1 MVLTYIWLTYLM
13 ILLLVKQIIGKQQM
27 NTISTNADQTARTKH
42 GIILILAAVMPVMAI
57 ISLVPVLPLL
67 LQEFASVKGYEF
79 LVPIAMT
86 IPALCVALFS
96 PVAGWISDKAG
107 RKSVLFYALLIYAI
121 IGLLPY
127 FLTDLMHIIASRV
140 LLGIAE
146 AAIMTVATALIADY
160 FKGKARERWVA
171 IQIAS
176 VSLSAIVLIAIG
188 GLLGEFLGS
197 RGPFLLYLLALPIAL
212 FVRVIL
218 FEPRSIMPINDVSV
232 PSLPWLRILP
242 LLLTTLFVGVIF
254 YTVIV
259 KLGEILALTSPVTP
273 AIIGGIGAGANIG
286 VALGSLLFRRF
297 KGASGPTLISIGLL
311 LAAFGF
317 CGAALSGTLAL
328 SSISVVV
335 ACLGFGLLLPTMLT
349 WVLKELP
356 ENVRGRGTGLWTGCF
371 FLGQFSAPIL
381 VAALQS
387 QMGGLS
393 NVLMMLAL
401 LSLVG
406 VIIAVLK
413 KKGAESL
420 ISH

>member
-13 ILLLVKQIIGKQQM
+13 ILLLVTQIIGKQQM

-160 FKGKARERWVA
+160 FKGKVRERWVA

-393 NVLMMLAL
+393 NVLMMLAV

>member
-1 MVLTYIWLTYLM
+1 
-13 ILLLVKQIIGKQQM
+13 M
-27 NTISTNADQTARTKH
+27 NTTPPNADQTARTKH
-42 GIILILAAVMPVMAI
+42 GIILILAAVMPAMAI

-67 LQEFASVKGYEF
+67 LQEFSSVQGYEF

-86 IPALCVALFS
+86 VPALCVALFS
-96 PVAGWISDKAG
+96 PLAGWISDRAG
-107 RKSVLFYALLIYAI
+107 RKSLLFYALLIYAG

-127 FLTDLMHIIASRV
+127 FLTDLMDIIASRV
-140 LLGIAE
+140 VLGIAE

-160 FKGKARERWVA
+160 FKGKVRERWVA

-212 FVRVIL
+212 FVWFIL
-218 FEPRSIMPINDVSV
+218 FEPQRNISQGDTLA
-232 PSLPWLRILP
+232 PSMPWLRILP

-259 KLGEILALTSPVTP
+259 KLGEILALTSTVTP

-286 VALGSLLFRRF
+286 VALGSLVFKRL
-297 KGASGPTLISIGLL
+297 KGATGPTLISIGLL
-311 LAAFGF
+311 LAAIGY
-317 CGAALSGTLAL
+317 CGAAFSDTLVL
-328 SSISVVV
+328 TSISVIV
-335 ACLGFGLLLPTMLT
+335 ACLGFGTLLPTMLT

-371 FLGQFSAPIL
+371 FLGQFAAPIV
-381 VAALQS
+381 VAVLQK

-393 NVLMMLAL
+393 NVLILIAAL
-401 LSLVG
+401 SFVG
-406 VIIAVLK
+406 AVIAVVK
-413 KKGAESL
+413 MKGAQGL
-420 ISH
+420 LTH

>member
-1 MVLTYIWLTYLM
+1 MKNK
-13 ILLLVKQIIGKQQM
+13 LVDSDPKIRTNNIA
-27 NTISTNADQTARTKH
+27 STQH
-42 GIILILAAVMPVMAI
+42 GIILILAAVMPAMAI

-86 IPALCVALFS
+86 VPALCVALFS
-96 PVAGWISDKAG
+96 PLAGWISDKAG
-107 RKSVLFYALLIYAI
+107 RKSVLLYALLIYAA

-127 FLTDLMHIIASRV
+127 FLSELSHIIAARV
-140 LLGIAE
+140 VLGIAE

-212 FVRVIL
+212 FVWLVL
-218 FEPRSIMPINDVSV
+218 FEPERNVVHTDSRA
-232 PSLPWLRILP
+232 PSLPWLKILP
-242 LLLTTLFVGVIF
+242 LLFTTLFVGIIF

-259 KLGEILALTSPVTP
+259 KLGEILALTTTVTP

-286 VALGSLLFRRF
+286 VALGSFIFKRF
-297 KGASGPTLISIGLL
+297 KGASGPTLISIGLM
-311 LAAFGF
+311 LAAVGY
-317 CGAALSGTLAL
+317 CGAALSGNLVL
-328 SSISVVV
+328 SSISVIV
-335 ACLGFGLLLPTMLT
+335 ACLGFGTLLPTMLT

-371 FLGQFSAPIL
+371 FLGQFAAPIV
-381 VAALQS
+381 VAALQG
-387 QMGGLS
+387 QMGGLDK
-393 NVLMMLAL
+393 VLMLIAA

-406 VIIAVLK
+406 AFVAVVK
-413 KKGAESL
+413 IKGAQGL
-420 ISH
+420 VSH